1 MSDLYNSGFLK
12 DTIWYILLVLLFF
25 TLTWFVVIKFVFPF
39 LKNKKWIQ
47 FVITLLISIFFLLMT
62 LLTST
67 NYLSLQNEYLECL
80 DVFKNSAKEE
90 IENDLINL
98 EYFGVGEIVTSPKIV
113 DSISKSYG
121 VRLKPVRDVYYN
133 VFEEKARDKYYEKPI
148 RIYLDERNG
157 VGWEKRMD
165 EALRPYIIDLIKK

>member
-1 MSDLYNSGFLK
+1 M
-12 DTIWYILLVLLFF
+12 TI
-25 TLTWFVVIKFVFPF
+25 
-39 LKNKKWIQ
+39 
-47 FVITLLISIFFLLMT
+47 
-62 LLTST
+62 LTST

>member
-1 MSDLYNSGFLK
+1 M
-12 DTIWYILLVLLFF
+12 
-25 TLTWFVVIKFVFPF
+25 PF
-39 LKNKKWIQ
+39 NLRA
-47 FVITLLISIFFLLMT
+47 
-62 LLTST
+62 
-67 NYLSLQNEYLECL
+67 
-80 DVFKNSAKEE
+80 DKEE

>member
-1 MSDLYNSGFLK
+1 ML
-12 DTIWYILLVLLFF
+12 
-25 TLTWFVVIKFVFPF
+25 
-39 LKNKKWIQ
+39 
-47 FVITLLISIFFLLMT
+47 
-62 LLTST
+62 
-67 NYLSLQNEYLECL
+67 
-80 DVFKNSAKEE
+80 
-90 IENDLINL
+90 ENDLINL